1 MTLDGKIAL
10 VSGGSRGIGRAI
22 CQRLAE
28 EGATVVIN
36 YRRRDKAAAD
46 VRSNIEARGG
56 RAVAIKTDITKS
68 NEVNQM
74 VESIL
79 SQFGRLDIL
88 VNNAG
93 ITKDSLLLSMEAGD
107 LQDVMSVNFGGVF
120 NCTRAVAKPMIMQQ
134 SGRIINISSVMGEKA
149 GKGLSNY
156 AASKGAV
163 NAFTRA
169 TAFELGSK
177 KITVNAVSPG
187 LIMTEMS
194 RFIREAMAKQ
204 IKEQIA
210 LRRFGTADEVA
221 ALVAFLASDGAGYIT
236 GQVIRV
242 DGGIT

>member
-46 VRSNIEARGG
+46 VRSNIEAGGG
-56 RAVAIKTDITKS
+56 RAVTIKTDITKS

-93 ITKDSLLLSMEAGD
+93 ITKDSLLLSMEEGD

-169 TAFELGSK
+169 TAFELGLK

-187 LIMTEMS
+187 LITTEMS

-221 ALVAFLASDGAGYIT
+221 ALVAFLASDDAGYIT